1 MKKKFAKLKENTVDI
16 QESAEV
22 RSLAVRLLIG
32 QLQQTE
38 CRHGQQDDA
47 DGHQEAELISVPHP
61 LLCLHLCD
69 FPVLL
74 LPSFLS
80 FLKRLQFSLKHT
92 NKYIVI
98 LQARTHARTHT
109 HTPQRKILLS
119 TNPLIR
125 PADVRRWELKM
136 TFMHFSTHLLLS
148 HFSLQRCSFLCC
160 TSLNNTHKTNS
171 PVTVSP
177 SFPLSRWLC
186 VSVKWNL
193 GPLTLSW
200 DGKVYVSVLF

>member
-92 NKYIVI
+92 
-98 LQARTHARTHT
+98 HT
-109 HTPQRKILLS
+109 S
-119 TNPLIR
+119 EED
-125 PADVRRWELKM
+125 PAI
-136 TFMHFSTHLLLS
+136 H
-148 HFSLQRCSFLCC
+148 
-160 TSLNNTHKTNS
+160 
-171 PVTVSP
+171 
-177 SFPLSRWLC
+177 
-186 VSVKWNL
+186 
-193 GPLTLSW
+193 
-200 DGKVYVSVLF
+200 